1 MRDHKRESGVSGQAY
16 DQLVDRLVE
25 KLNVSNELS
34 AEKVQRTIDEVVELE
49 QVALDMSKDEA
60 ALVKAY
66 LMRDIG
72 SLVATVDEAVDSIST
87 WLKFDLELL
96 EQSVARRLLSVADNS
111 VVDMELLREQLRH
124 GEAEYV
130 SGELALPGT
139 LVCAQCAIE
148 VQLMAS
154 ARIEPCQNCGGKLFT
169 RASE

>member
-1 MRDHKRESGVSGQAY
+1 MRDHKSEPVVSGQGY

-25 KLNVSNELS
+25 RLNETNELS
-34 AEKVQRTIDEVVELE
+34 AEKVQQTIDEVVELE

-66 LMRDIG
+66 LMRDVG
-72 SLVATVDEAVDSIST
+72 SLVAIADDAVDSIST

-96 EQSVARRLLSVADNS
+96 EQSVARRLLSVADKS
-111 VVDMELLREQLRH
+111 VVDMELLREQLSH

-139 LVCAQCAIE
+139 LVCAQCATE

-154 ARIEPCQNCGGKLFT
+154 VSIEPCQNCGGKLFT

>member
-111 VVDMELLREQLRH
+111 VVDMELLREQ
-124 GEAEYV
+124 
-130 SGELALPGT
+130 
-139 LVCAQCAIE
+139 
-148 VQLMAS
+148 
-154 ARIEPCQNCGGKLFT
+154 
-169 RASE
+169 